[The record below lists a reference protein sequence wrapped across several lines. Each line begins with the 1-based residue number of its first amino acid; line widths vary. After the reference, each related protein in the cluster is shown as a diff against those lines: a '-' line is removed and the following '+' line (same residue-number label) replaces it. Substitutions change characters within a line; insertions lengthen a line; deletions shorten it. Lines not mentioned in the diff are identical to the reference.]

1 MIEDFKMIIEMTK
14 EIEVIKNQ
22 IKSLIG
28 LGTESDPYEQD
39 YEKIDFLFD
48 EQQKKIDM
56 IMDLTK
62 ELIEKGKKS

>member
-14 EIEVIKNQ
+14 EIEVIKDK
-22 IKSLIG
+22 IKPLIG
-28 LGTESDPYEQD
+28 LIDEDYEQ
-39 YEKIDFLFD
+39 IDFLFD

-62 ELIEKGKKS
+62 ELIEKGDK